1 MNLNSVI
8 QISLFLIVLAVS
20 YFAWIAFVPYAI
32 YMVYVIGSRIL
43 DVKHVE
49 LSKEYEKSVSYKLA
63 ELESRVGRVE
73 MNQV

>member
-1 MNLNSVI
+1 MNLNSAI

-20 YFAWIAFVPYAI
+20 YFAWVAFVPYSI

-49 LSKEYEKSVSYKLA
+49 LSKEYEKSVAYKMA